1 MQSSGTIIV
10 CKLLTGTLT
19 QMEGVVTTGA
29 VLEMAEEI
37 VLQAEV
43 EEKEAVAGQVVSAF
57 RRLGRSCSLGSSL
70 GDVSMRVPGTGAI
83 LMTPLRTFAEE
94 LTVKE
99 LLEVTMSGRLAG
111 RRGRPGFSVQIHLAI
126 YRQRLDVQAVVHCHA
141 PMATVLGLCNLPI
154 PPVTVD
160 TVPFT
165 DLPRIPVPARLD
177 RRWAEDVAARFGDRV
192 PGALLLNEGIVTVGE
207 NLRQAVS
214 RTLAVEE
221 TARILVTCDLLQR
234 VPASLPPG
242 AVNILREMRF

>member
-1 MQSSGTIIV
+1 MQV
-10 CKLLTGTLT
+10 
-19 QMEGVVTTGA
+19 EGVVTTGA
-29 VLEMAEEI
+29 ALEMAEEI
-37 VLQAEV
+37 VLQAEM
-43 EEKEAVAGQVVSAF
+43 EEKAAVAGQVVSAF
-57 RRLGRSCSLGSSL
+57 RSLGRSCSLAASS

-83 LMTPLRTFAEE
+83 LVTPLRPFAEE

-111 RRGRPGFSVQIHLAI
+111 RRGRPGLSVQIHLAI

-141 PMATVLGLCNLPI
+141 PMATVLGLCNLSI

-165 DLPRIPVPARLD
+165 DLPRISVSVPLD
-177 RRWAEDVAARFGDRV
+177 RRWAEDVAAHLEDGV

-242 AVNILREMRF
+242 AVDILRQMPF